1 MNFQELAE
9 YCKKMIQDYPE
20 LKHQIHELLV
30 LCYTEIED
38 GGSTLHEVEL
48 CINDIKE
55 IVNDLNGEP
64 K

>member
-1 MNFQELAE
+1 
-9 YCKKMIQDYPE
+9 MIQDYPE

>member
-20 LKHQIHELLV
+20 LKHRIHELLV
-30 LCYTEIED
+30 WCYSEIED
-38 GGSTLHEVEL
+38 SGNIQGEIDS
-48 CINDIKE
+48 CINSVNE